1 MRQRAS
7 RHHTG
12 CITKSGRLQ
21 LRKRENCK
29 RTARGR
35 QENCLYL
42 GPPLF
47 LAGSLR
53 GRARVSFGGT
63 APRLGSCPRGEGSV
77 CGSRSPN
84 HQEPSLAG
92 SPRRIWMRVA
102 ARFSLAVPL
111 AVLLQFSLFNSVAEP
126 RPGDV
131 SRHRHRAARQP
142 KEVLRV
148 LSLPSAISAS
158 AVPGNKP
165 SQAMTSDF
173 PPLTRRHCQACGLPR
188 PWPHLPEGRASTP
201 ASRSPHGGGGRA
213 SR

>member
-1 MRQRAS
+1 MARRFGELPAA
-7 RHHTG
+7 T
-12 CITKSGRLQ
+12 CI
-21 LRKRENCK
+21 
-29 RTARGR
+29 AI
-35 QENCLYL
+35 
-42 GPPLF
+42 LF
-47 LAGSLR
+47 RDPGKDS
-53 GRARVSFGGT
+53 SQCFGGT
-63 APRLGSCPRGEGSV
+63 ALRLEPVPGAAEHE
-77 CGSRSPN
+77 CGSS
-84 HQEPSLAG
+84 
-92 SPRRIWMRVA
+92 SPRNSPS
-102 ARFSLAVPL
+102 SLSHGSRLIAVMPAEESCSPYLL